1 METMPERAR
10 LQNASILIVGAGGLG
25 LPAAQLLGARGVGRV
40 TLLDPD
46 TVSLSN
52 LHRQLIFDEE
62 DIGLPKAI
70 VAARKLAK
78 AFPATRYEGIPD
90 ALDERA
96 APSLIAS
103 HDWIIDATD
112 GWQTKLRI
120 HDMVLRRGRP
130 LGHAGAT
137 GWRGQAL
144 TVLPDVPG
152 CLRCLIEVSAAGPE
166 VSCQQA
172 GIVPGVVQL
181 LGTRLAAEAVN
192 WFLGRDDALLVRKL
206 LYVDLSRPVVRVTR
220 FEPLPRCEACAP
232 RWHHAVAHRDAG

>member
-1 METMPERAR
+1 MKTMPERTT
-10 LQNASILIVGAGGLG
+10 LQKASVLIVGAGGLG

-40 TLLDPD
+40 TLVDPD

-62 DIGLPKAI
+62 DIGSPKAI
-70 VAARKLAK
+70 VAARKLGK
-78 AFPATRYEGIPD
+78 AFPTTRYEGIPD
-90 ALDERA
+90 TLDEQA

-103 HDWIIDATD
+103 HDWVVDATD
-112 GWQTKLRI
+112 GWHAKLWI
-120 HDMVLRRGRP
+120 HDTTVQRGRP

-144 TVLPDVPG
+144 TVLPGVAG
-152 CLRCLIEVSAAGPE
+152 CLRCLIGASAAGSE

-192 WFLGRDDALLVRKL
+192 WFLGRDEALLVQKL
-206 LYVDLSRPVVRVTR
+206 LYVDLSRPVMRVTR

-232 RWHHAVAHRDAG
+232 RWQHPVAHRVTA